1 MQALKLT
8 LSVCLATCFPT
19 CLDSGD
25 LQEMEVKPGA
35 DVLLQCQG
43 PRDADI
49 RLLKWSRPDLESEG
63 YVYFFR
69 DNHLYE
75 DIQHPSFHG
84 RVKLRDPHMKDEDFS
99 VTLKNVNVNDT
110 GRYECE
116 IINSKTGGKPE
127 LISTIN
133 LKVEPG
139 HTLGDGE
146 DRENRNG
153 GNDDGGKD
161 GGNVGLDVILSVAVL
176 CIFQLIRTVPGQT
189 VTLPCRAPRNTNIK
203 AVEWTRTDLETD
215 YVLLYWDEWPDPEKQ
230 HPSFQNRVELRDSQ
244 MKDGD
249 LSLFLKD
256 VTRDDSGIYKCRVQ
270 RKTNYWKRSYLD
282 ATAIS
287 VIYLKVE
294 IIQNITAVSGDN
306 VTLPCRALS
315 NIPILVAEWTR
326 PDLEPEH
333 VLYQQ
338 LSWSIAQYQHPF
350 FKNRVKLEE
359 SKMEN
364 GDASLILKL

>member
-1 MQALKLT
+1 MRALKLT
-8 LSVCLATCFPT
+8 LSVCLATCFLT

-99 VTLKNVNVNDT
+99 VTLKNVIVNDT

-133 LKVEPG
+133 LKVTHLEMVRTEKTG
-139 HTLGDGE
+139 MEGTTVE
-146 DRENRNG
+146 
-153 GNDDGGKD
+153 GK
-161 GGNVGLDVILSVAVL
+161 
-176 CIFQLIRTVPGQT
+176 TVEMS
-189 VTLPCRAPRNTNIK
+189 A
-203 AVEWTRTDLETD
+203 WT
-215 YVLLYWDEWPDPEKQ
+215 
-230 HPSFQNRVELRDSQ
+230 
-244 MKDGD
+244 
-249 LSLFLKD
+249 
-256 VTRDDSGIYKCRVQ
+256 
-270 RKTNYWKRSYLD
+270 
-282 ATAIS
+282 
-287 VIYLKVE
+287 
-294 IIQNITAVSGDN
+294 
-306 VTLPCRALS
+306 
-315 NIPILVAEWTR
+315 
-326 PDLEPEH
+326 
-333 VLYQQ
+333 
-338 LSWSIAQYQHPF
+338 
-350 FKNRVKLEE
+350 
-359 SKMEN
+359 
-364 GDASLILKL
+364 